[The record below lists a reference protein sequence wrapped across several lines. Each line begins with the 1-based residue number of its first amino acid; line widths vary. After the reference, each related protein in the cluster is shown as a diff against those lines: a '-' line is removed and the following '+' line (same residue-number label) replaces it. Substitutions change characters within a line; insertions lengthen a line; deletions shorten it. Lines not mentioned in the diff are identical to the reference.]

1 VTLRAK
7 LLLAQAPLALAL
19 ALVGAASVSAIASLG
34 RSPELILRDNYR
46 SVLAAERMLAAER
59 DLDGFALARSAG
71 RAAPDAVRAAA
82 SATFE
87 EALSAQERN
96 ITERGE
102 ADATRDLRARWT
114 RYRRALDDV
123 VAAPAPARLGAY
135 FDAFVPAARDLE
147 QGARRILAINQ
158 DAMQRKSDDA
168 RRAAERTAAA
178 VIGVIAGA
186 VAAGLALSVWLM
198 ARLLRPLATLT
209 HAARRIGEGDLD
221 VRAPAAGAD
230 EIAALGGEFNTMAER
245 LRQYR
250 SSSLGELL
258 QAQQA
263 SQAAIDSLPDP
274 VLVVDATG
282 AILNLNGAAE
292 AVLRRGGGA
301 PGRRRPRA
309 LPRARDRPRA
319 RRAHRRRERARGGQP
334 LLVHRAA
341 RRRGRRR
348 AAAGRVRGPPGLN
361 DRS

>member
-1 VTLRAK
+1 
-7 LLLAQAPLALAL
+7 
-19 ALVGAASVSAIASLG
+19 
-34 RSPELILRDNYR
+34 
-46 SVLAAERMLAAER
+46 
-59 DLDGFALARSAG
+59 
-71 RAAPDAVRAAA
+71 
-82 SATFE
+82 
-87 EALSAQERN
+87 
-96 ITERGE
+96 
-102 ADATRDLRARWT
+102 
-114 RYRRALDDV
+114 
-123 VAAPAPARLGAY
+123 
-135 FDAFVPAARDLE
+135 VPAARDLE

-282 AILNLNGAAE
+282 
-292 AVLRRGGGA
+292 
-301 PGRRRPRA
+301 P
-309 LPRARDRPRA
+309 
-319 RRAHRRRERARGGQP
+319 
-334 LLVHRAA
+334 
-341 RRRGRRR
+341 
-348 AAAGRVRGPPGLN
+348 
-361 DRS
+361 SST